1 MFDEDFLDVVA
12 SLKWAANSD
21 LSPDQR
27 ASIREMCAE
36 LAGISEQTVP
46 LKLLLVEC
54 ERRRKAEQRVGQL
67 EQALIRIRK
76 PRPVCV
82 GSDRGFCSFNE
93 RGDGNG
99 ETIPQRD

>member
-12 SLKWAANSD
+12 SSKWAANSD

-46 LKLLLVEC
+46 LKLLLVE
-54 ERRRKAEQRVGQL
+54 REQEGRQPVGQL

-82 GSDRGFCSFNE
+82 GSDRGFCSLNERLNE
-93 RGDGNG
+93 RGDGNV
-99 ETIPQRD
+99 PQRG